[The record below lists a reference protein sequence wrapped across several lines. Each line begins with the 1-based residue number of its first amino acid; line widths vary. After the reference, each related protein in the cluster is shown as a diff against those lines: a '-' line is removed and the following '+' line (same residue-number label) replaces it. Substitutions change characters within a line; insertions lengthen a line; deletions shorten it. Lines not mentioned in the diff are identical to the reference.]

1 MTNRHADYNER
12 GRTRERSEDAD
23 RQVLVAA
30 RDGSTSRIRNLFEE
44 KDAHGWYQDEN
55 GMTALHYACA
65 SDRDDVEILEV
76 LLGKGCADVN
86 ALNRA
91 GESPLRLAIN
101 RKGAFSATARYL
113 RDSGGKDLGPKP
125 RQALPIRLTA
135 RTNHTSLSEQERRIR
150 EARNSRGM
158 TILHHTCNSGPDDV
172 EKVELLLDR
181 FHADIDGRSNTG
193 ASPLHLAIESKGK
206 FSATA
211 KFLRGRGGK
220 DLGPDD
226 RSFEEKALEMEI
238 SEAQTFSSNV
248 TSRVHAIID
257 DSWEESLLLFED
269 MFSNHRK

>member
-1 MTNRHADYNER
+1 VTTLSITVDPTRPSVSSASLLNCAGNLANKYAVNER
-12 GRTRERSEDAD
+12 GRTRERSEAAD

-125 RQALPIRLTA
+125 RQTSPVRRADPCATHEWIRSQSPPVRQAT
-135 RTNHTSLSEQERRIR
+135 
-150 EARNSRGM
+150 
-158 TILHHTCNSGPDDV
+158 
-172 EKVELLLDR
+172 
-181 FHADIDGRSNTG
+181 RS
-193 ASPLHLAIESKGK
+193 P
-206 FSATA
+206 
-211 KFLRGRGGK
+211 K
-220 DLGPDD
+220 DLWIASGVEGIEL
-226 RSFEEKALEMEI
+226 RRSSNSVLYGLGESFETRARAH
-238 SEAQTFSSNV
+238 EAEEGQECFKPWRIPEELM
-248 TSRVHAIID
+248 TSRRAVIPKVTD
-257 DSWEESLLLFED
+257 LFKEA
-269 MFSNHRK
+269 F